1 MTTTT
6 QTTTAT
12 EEVLTRDEI
21 SIKYFDYNLNVIKQ
35 IFEDDVLSNSKKQ
48 QIANIVDEMTE
59 LFNNH
64 LLCIK
69 NLDNQERLTNLFH
82 CEKTSQLS
90 LISQLT
96 QF

>member
-1 MTTTT
+1 MTTTSE
-6 QTTTAT
+6 TTAT
-12 EEVLTRDEI
+12 ETVPTRDEI

-35 IFEDDVLSNSKKQ
+35 IFESDVLSNSKKQ
-48 QIANIVDEMTE
+48 QIANIVDEMAE

-64 LLCIK
+64 SLCIK
-69 NLDNQERLTNLFH
+69 NLDNKERLSNLFS
-82 CEKTSQLS
+82 CEKISQLS